1 VHLPTPHLDAVLD
14 EHGPYADE
22 SAVYRAALA
31 DGYGPLGAEAYLA
44 EWVAA
49 RDHEFA
55 LEQAAELAAERGMSE
70 WAEGS
75 GFDAEAQEDLR
86 RHEALWPH
94 GYGVDPEPGAAPM
107 RDDRC

>member
-49 RDHEFA
+49 RDREFA
-55 LEQAAELAAERGMSE
+55 LEQAAELAAERALSE
-70 WAEGS
+70 WPRATAS
-75 GFDAEAQEDLR
+75 TPRPRTICAATR
-86 RHEALWPH
+86 RCGRTATA
-94 GYGVDPEPGAAPM
+94 PGPSPVQSP
-107 RDDRC
+107 